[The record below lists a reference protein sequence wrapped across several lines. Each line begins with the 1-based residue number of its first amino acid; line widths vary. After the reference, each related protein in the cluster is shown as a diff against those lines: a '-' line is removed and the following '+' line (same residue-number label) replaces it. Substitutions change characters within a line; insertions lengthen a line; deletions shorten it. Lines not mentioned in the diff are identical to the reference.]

1 MLLCIIVEIEMC
13 FSTFSSILLVLA
25 LLLHSLAVGCSLSI
39 TSVNLLSNAFRSK
52 KRIKRKDPIL
62 IFTSTIS
69 VKMQ

>member
-39 TSVNLLSNAFRSK
+39 TSVNLLSNALRSK
-52 KRIKRKDPIL
+52 KE
-62 IFTSTIS
+62 
-69 VKMQ
+69 